1 MIRPNAKH
9 VFQKVRRPK
18 ITRPSLTPKISRPS
32 SQKVRRP
39 NGFCHK
45 NGKDYKTEFTSY
57 DVLTIKKHLNQ
68 LRHSITKLGLIIC
81 WL

>member
-9 VFQKVRRPK
+9 VIQKVRRPK
-18 ITRPSLTPKISRPS
+18 ITRPSVTPKITRPS

-45 NGKDYKTEFTSY
+45 SCKDYKTEFTFY
-57 DVLTIKKHLNQ
+57 VVLIIKNCFNQ
-68 LRHSITKLGLIIC
+68 LMHSITKLGHIIY

>member
-9 VFQKVRRPK
+9 FFQKVRRPK
-18 ITRPSLTPKISRPS
+18 IIRPGFTPKITGPS

-45 NGKDYKTEFTSY
+45 NNKDYKTEFTFY
-57 DVLTIKKHLNQ
+57 VV
-68 LRHSITKLGLIIC
+68 LIIKNT
-81 WL
+81 L